1 MEDFE
6 KTLIGLL
13 ATQNP
18 ALYSEEFK
26 RSLWEVLKERMR
38 QEEQQEK
45 QLREELDSVDL
56 DMVAA
61 GVRSQKNVKKALFEK
76 GEKL

>member
-1 MEDFE
+1 
-6 KTLIGLL
+6 
-13 ATQNP
+13 
-18 ALYSEEFK
+18 
-26 RSLWEVLKERMR
+26 MR

-45 QLREELDSVDL
+45 QLREEMDSVDL
-56 DMVAA
+56 DMVAT

>member
-18 ALYSEEFK
+18 AIYSEEFK

-45 QLREELDSVDL
+45 QLREELDSEDL